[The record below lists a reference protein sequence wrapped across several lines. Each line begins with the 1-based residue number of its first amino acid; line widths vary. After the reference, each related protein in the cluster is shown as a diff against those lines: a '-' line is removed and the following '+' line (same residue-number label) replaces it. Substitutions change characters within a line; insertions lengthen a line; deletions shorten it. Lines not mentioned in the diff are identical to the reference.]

1 MKACNEFRFTKA
13 RARKVAVEGRATG
26 VAAVD
31 LAMAAGRVGVHGGKT
46 LLNGGLLPVS
56 AVNDILTGLLALAGR
71 KAGEAVLSRAADALE
86 DSPQEG

>member
-13 RARKVAVEGRATG
+13 RAGRVVQEGKETG

-56 AVNDILTGLLALAGR
+56 ALNDILTGILALAGR
-71 KAGEAVLSRAADALE
+71 KAGEVMMDRAADAL
-86 DSPQEG
+86 DKVPQEG